1 MKFKL
6 FVIFLGFVVLFTGNA
21 FSKVI
26 FEDNFE
32 TGKLDKAKWV
42 GAAAWKVVDNDKK
55 EPALG
60 KYVLDVLGGEEG
72 LGVDD
77 FPEEFDYYADF
88 RSMNGL
94 SGFLFHGKDASNV
107 YMHQIS
113 VTGSAYTP
121 NNTRWH
127 RKVAGTY
134 TAEPEPF
141 QNNVSKDQQVWYRVK
156 FEVRTGYHFKAY
168 LGDVGAAPKD
178 LTLVGEWTDSAKSFK
193 QGKIGFRMSGTEY
206 AQYDNVVVTT
216 PNYNFAVDPNGK
228 LALKWGKI
236 KIQD

>member
-1 MKFKL
+1 MKLKI
-6 FVIFLGFVVLFTGNA
+6 FVIFLGSVVLFTGSA

-26 FEDNFE
+26 FEDDFE

-42 GAAAWKVVDNDKK
+42 GAAAWKVIDNEEK

-60 KYVLDVLGGEEG
+60 KYILDVLGGEEG

-94 SGFLFHGKDASNV
+94 SGFIFHGQDANNI

-113 VTGSAYTP
+113 VKDSAWTP

-127 RKVAGTY
+127 RKVAGAY
-134 TAEPEPF
+134 AAEPEPF
-141 QNNVSKDQQVWYRVK
+141 QNNVTKEQQVWYRAK
-156 FEVRTGYHFKAY
+156 FEVRKGYNFKLY
-168 LGDVGAAPKD
+168 LGEVGAAPKD
-178 LTLVGEWTDSAKSFK
+178 LILVGNWTDTAKSFTK
-193 QGKIGFRMSGTEY
+193 GKIGFRMSGTEY

-216 PNYNFAVDPNGK
+216 PNYNFAVDQQGK
-228 LALKWGKI
+228 LALTWGGI
-236 KIQD
+236 KTQN